1 MKPFLRNFSVR
12 IPLCFLI
19 GAVGTV
25 YGQEVARPDSLIHS
39 NRSGI
44 ENTLQGVIPGL
55 RVKSWSGT
63 GGIQSVL
70 NLRGLSLDPTD
81 ESTQPLIMINGVQVI
96 ANPSKITGINPLGY
110 YSPEQVEK
118 IEVLKS
124 IDALAAYGVQAPNG
138 AINIIMKEGHIGP
151 LHVRA
156 SASAGI
162 NYLDDMDFR
171 KDAFYGFNTIARR
184 ETYGQGGIV
193 HEQNLMVDGG
203 GDYGSYLFGL
213 NNYQDKGIIKSSNF
227 GRQSLF
233 LNAKYNISPKLTAHF
248 YNNLAL
254 AARDGRYAG
263 EHNRNM
269 TLPVVADEAAYM
281 DKKRNIAF
289 LTSVLLSYKLS
300 DDWTLNSQ
308 AGLSYE
314 GSARDMYIPSNI
326 LVGNIYSSSEAYKRQ
341 LIHINTYLRW
351 KKAFSD
357 DLRLDLRL
365 GNEIRTIDHRLTT
378 VDGSRTMESGG
389 SDFVKVVTGYNA
401 NQVQALSD
409 HEQERLVGFYG
420 NGQLRLQDR
429 LQLSMVLRTDG
440 SSLYRNKWAFYP
452 AVGASYKLSDMGTP
466 ITFKLA
472 AGKTGMLNRPEVY
485 RGELYP
491 KGEYYNANELGV
503 GDLYRPFPGAKSV
516 SVYQFDL
523 GAQLEFSPRISLS
536 LEYFQ
541 KSYCDFLVKRY
552 LPNIHDTDYGYE
564 LGGKISLSGLE
575 SRLYGNWVQSERL
588 SWTSDLNLA
597 FYTNKIKELPRD
609 VASTSLQHWTPLSK
623 GDAVTSLIAYEGGRE
638 KVIGNSAPRLF
649 GGITNRLS
657 YDALSLAFTFD
668 YASAY
673 DIVTE
678 SFSSRY
684 RVSDVGAAY
693 PLKQTETPYYFL
705 TGNDPLRVYQGIRT
719 MENGAFV
726 RLARAELA
734 YHLGD
739 GLKNSLSLDRLTLF
753 LRGEN
758 LLLLSKY
765 SGFNPE
771 ENVTGVRRADLSLTG
786 TPLPATVVLGLKLV
800 L

>member
-1 MKPFLRNFSVR
+1 MKSFLRSFSIR
-12 IPLCFLI
+12 IPICFLM
-19 GAVGTV
+19 GAAGTV
-25 YGQEVARPDSLIHS
+25 YGQEVAVPDSLIHS
-39 NRSGI
+39 NRSGL
-44 ENTLQGVIPGL
+44 ENTLQGVVPGL

-110 YSPEQVEK
+110 YSPDQVEK

-124 IDALAAYGVQAPNG
+124 IDVLAAYGVQAPNG
-138 AINIIMKEGHIGP
+138 AINIIMKEGRTGP

-156 SASAGI
+156 SAGV
-162 NYLDDMDFR
+162 NYLNEMDYR
-171 KDAFYGFNTIARR
+171 KDAFYGFNTLARR
-184 ETYGQGGIV
+184 EVYGHGALV
-193 HEQNLMVDGG
+193 HEQSLMVDGG

-213 NNYQDKGIIKSSNF
+213 TNFQDNGIIKSSNF

-263 EHNRNM
+263 EQNRHM
-269 TLPVVADEAAYM
+269 ELPVVADEAAYM
-281 DKKRNIAF
+281 DKKRNVSF
-289 LTSVLLSYKLS
+289 LTSVLLSYQLS
-300 DDWTLNSQ
+300 EDWSVHSQ

-341 LIHINTYLRW
+341 LIHISTYFRW
-351 KKAFSD
+351 QKTLSE
-357 DLRLDLRL
+357 DLKMNLRL
-365 GNEIRTIDHRLTT
+365 GNEVRTIDHRLTS
-378 VDGSRTMESGG
+378 VDGSRRMESGG
-389 SDFVKVVTGYNA
+389 SDYVKVVTGYNA
-401 NQVQALSD
+401 NQVLALSD

-420 NGQLRLQDR
+420 TGQWKYQDR
-429 LQLSMVLRTDG
+429 LQLSLVLRTDG
-440 SSLYRNKWAFYP
+440 SSLYQNKWAFYP
-452 AVGASYKLSDMGTP
+452 ALGASYKLPQALGFP

-491 KGEYYNANELGV
+491 KGDYYNGNELGI
-503 GDLYRPFPGAKSV
+503 GDLYRPFPDAKSV
-516 SVYQFDL
+516 SVYQWDL
-523 GAQLEFSPRISLS
+523 GAHLELSPRISLA
-536 LEYFQ
+536 LDYFH
-541 KSYCDFLVKRY
+541 KSYSDFLIKRY
-552 LPNIHDTDYGYE
+552 LPNIYDTDYGYE

-575 SRLYGNWVQSERL
+575 SRLYGNWFENERW
-588 SWTSDLNLA
+588 SWISDLNLA
-597 FYTNKIKELPRD
+597 FYTNKIKELPD
-609 VASTSLQHWTPLSK
+609 ELATTSLQHWASLSK

-638 KVIGNSAPRLF
+638 KVIGNSAPRIF
-649 GGITNRLS
+649 GGISNRIR
-657 YDALSLAFTFD
+657 YDALSLGFTFD

-684 RVSDVGAAY
+684 SRADVGSAY
-693 PLKQTETPYYFL
+693 PLKQAETPYYFL
-705 TGNDPLRVYQGIRT
+705 TGNEPLRMYQGIRT
-719 MENGAFV
+719 VENGAFL

-739 GLKNSLSLDRLTLF
+739 ALKNSLSLERLTLF

-758 LLLLSKY
+758 LLLLSRY
-765 SGFNPE
+765 SGYNPD
-771 ENVTGVRRADLSLTG
+771 ENLTSIRRNDLSLTG